1 MTLKQ
6 ALAALKKGGTAQNR
20 KIYGRHGVS
29 GEMFGVSYAL
39 QKRLAKQ
46 AGKDQAL
53 ALALWATGN
62 HDARIMATMVCE
74 PAAFSSRELD
84 AMARELD
91 NYVLTDAFSGI
102 VTRSGL
108 AMKKFDAWK
117 NRKGEY
123 ISAAAWNI
131 LTSQAMHDATLTDA
145 YCTEQID
152 LISREIHQRPNRSR
166 HNMNQALISLGIR
179 NPKLEKKARAA
190 ARKIGKVEVDHGQTS
205 CQTPDAVWYMTKTL
219 EYRKMQEAK
228 KVAAKKEA
236 AKKKAVK
243 K

>member
-39 QKRLAKQ
+39 QKKLAKQ

-108 AMKKFDAWK
+108 AMKK
-117 NRKGEY
+117 Y
-123 ISAAAWNI
+123 
-131 LTSQAMHDATLTDA
+131 
-145 YCTEQID
+145 
-152 LISREIHQRPNRSR
+152 
-166 HNMNQALISLGIR
+166 NMNQALISLGIR